1 MRAHLLSLHH
11 LEPAK
16 MLLQVHD
23 ELIFEVDEDACDA
36 VIARVKEVME
46 GAAEPAVKLDV
57 PIEVDAGIGNN
68 WAEAH

>member
-1 MRAHLLSLHH
+1 MIRMPEAIKDL
-11 LEPAK
+11 PAK

-23 ELIFEVDEDACDA
+23 ELIFEVDEDACDPVIEA
-36 VIARVKEVME
+36 VKDVME
-46 GAAEPAVKLDV
+46 NASEPAVKLDV